1 MMGIGDDIQSEKH
14 QTQKPMVYI
23 VGFTCALAGLLFG
36 LDVGV
41 ISGALDFIAKD
52 FGIGIGK
59 QQLVVSAILWGAMCG
74 AVTAGFVSRLLG
86 RKLTLLIAAAVF
98 AIGSLGCAIAPTAD
112 FLIALR
118 FVLGIA
124 VGMASFT
131 APLYL
136 SEISPQSVRGAMI
149 SLYQL
154 MITIGILSAF
164 LSDTYL
170 STYAD
175 IGHAVGGH
183 WRLMLGVI
191 ALPAMMMFI
200 GFIFLPES
208 PRWLLLKNRV
218 TSARKVLSRIRS
230 SKSEVAREMAEIEKD
245 ISLKQKGFHLLFHNS
260 HFRRAVFLGIS
271 LQVIQQLTGINVI
284 MYYAPKIFK
293 IAGFATTAE
302 QMWGTVVVGLINVLA
317 TFIAISLVD
326 RIGRKPIMYIGF
338 TVMGISMTM
347 VGVVFK
353 LGIEGHQVMS
363 YLAIVFILLFI
374 IGFAMSAGPIVWVI
388 CTEIYPIDGRD
399 LGITISTATNWIV
412 NGLVAA
418 TFLTMLKYL
427 GSGNTFII
435 YGALEVFFIIFFLIF
450 VPETKGVTLEKI
462 ASNLMNGKRL
472 RDIGR

>member
-1 MMGIGDDIQSEKH
+1 MGIGDDIQSEKH

-41 ISGALDFIAKD
+41 ISGALEFIAKD
-52 FGIGIGK
+52 FGIDIGK
-59 QQLVVSAILWGAMCG
+59 QQLIVSAILWGAMCG

-98 AIGSLGCAIAPTAD
+98 TIGSLGCALAPTAD

-118 FVLGIA
+118 FVLGVA

-170 STYAD
+170 SAYAD
-175 IGHAVGGH
+175 IGNSVGGH
-183 WRLMLGVI
+183 WRWMLGVI
-191 ALPAMMMFI
+191 ALPAMLMFI

-218 TSARKVLSRIRS
+218 KSAQQVLTKIRS
-230 SKSEVAREMAEIEKD
+230 SRSEVAREMAEIEKD

-260 HFRRAVFLGIS
+260 NFRRAVFLGIS

-293 IAGFATTAE
+293 LAGFATTIE
-302 QMWGTVVVGLINVLA
+302 QMWGTVIVGLINVLA
-317 TFIAISLVD
+317 TFIAITLVD

-353 LGIEGHQVMS
+353 LGLDGSQALS
-363 YLAIVFILLFI
+363 YVAIGFLLLFI

-412 NGLVAA
+412 NGLVAV
-418 TFLTMLKYL
+418 TFLTMLKHL
-427 GSGNTFII
+427 GSGNTFLI
-435 YGALEVFFIIFFLIF
+435 YGGVEFLFIIFFLFF